1 MFSRIMVVDKV
12 MSKNMVSWRGEW
24 GWGGEMGDP
33 FLTPNK
39 SRGHRRAG
47 RGGGTEKNFRG
58 FGTYV
63 FQE

>member
-1 MFSRIMVVDKV
+1 

-39 SRGHRRAG
+39 SRGRRRAG